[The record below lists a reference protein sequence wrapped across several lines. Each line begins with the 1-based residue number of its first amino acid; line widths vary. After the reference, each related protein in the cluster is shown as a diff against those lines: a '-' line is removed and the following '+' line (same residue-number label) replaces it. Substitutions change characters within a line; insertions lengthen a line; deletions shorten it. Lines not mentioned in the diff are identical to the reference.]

1 MFINIF
7 LKVVFLY
14 DIILISKS
22 DIKKYYLEIIM
33 KNIISI
39 KNLKFKDMI
48 SYPDFEISRSEIL
61 FLTGRSGCGKSS
73 LLKLFNMTEMQ
84 SEGNIYYEGKNIADM
99 DTLELRKKVLL
110 VPQDVYLFS
119 GSIIDNF
126 NQFYSY
132 IERPLLEKSKLEKY
146 LNISKMELDLDTNC
160 DSMSG
165 GERQRVFLAIAL
177 SLEPEVLMLDE
188 PTSALDQSTSIELME
203 NIVKFCKEKDITL
216 IVVSHDK
223 NLAEIFSERII
234 NLEGGAYERCS

>member
-39 KNLKFKDMI
+39 KNLEFKDMI

-61 FLTGRSGCGKSS
+61 FLTGKSGCGKSS

-188 PTSALDQSTSIELME
+188 PTSALDQSTSSELME

-234 NLEGGAYERCS
+234 NLEGGAYERRS